1 MFTKILAT
9 LAVTLALPVFST
21 PIPATYNFNYRVTNL
36 QNGVTPN
43 EFLVFD
49 PTITSPAAGN
59 QWVMG
64 QTYNATWV
72 TSNIPS
78 ELQNATSFI
87 LLGHSGNNSENLDIK
102 HPLATGFRL
111 LDGWVNITIPLAVD
125 PRDDYFIV
133 LFGDSGNTSPS
144 FSIVSP
150 SANQ

>member
-9 LAVTLALPVFST
+9 LALILALPVFSS

-36 QNGVTPN
+36 QSGTTPN

-64 QTYNATWV
+64 KMYNATWSMQLFFFSQKIELTRCCAYVHIV
-72 TSNIPS
+72 TSNIPT

-87 LLGHSGNNSENLDIK
+87 LLGHSGNNSENLDISCVVSFG
-102 HPLATGFRL
+102 LGF
-111 LDGWVNITIPLAVD
+111 
-125 PRDDYFIV
+125 F
-133 LFGDSGNTSPS
+133 
-144 FSIVSP
+144 
-150 SANQ
+150 